1 MTDRAQRR
9 SETHQRIIEAAGRL
23 FRRHGIDGVG
33 VDAIM
38 REAGLTHGGFY
49 AHFVSKEALVAEVS
63 RAMLENSAARWT
75 SFSEVP
81 DKAEA
86 LRRIVEPYL
95 SADHL
100 RSATGCPL
108 ATLGT
113 EAARRGAARQAMD
126 TPLQAMLAALEKC
139 LPDPAQA
146 PAALAVMVGAVTLAR
161 LTDDPVLAERF
172 LEAAAGSLLAD
183 AAEA

>member
-1 MTDRAQRR
+1 MSNRAQRR
-9 SETHQRIIEAAGRL
+9 TETHQRIIDAAGRL
-23 FRRHGIDGVG
+23 FRLHGIDGVG

-49 AHFVSKEALVAEVS
+49 AHFASKDALVAEVS
-63 RAMLENSAARWT
+63 RALLEKSAARWGE
-75 SFSEVP
+75 FSAGP
-81 DKAEA
+81 DRAEA
-86 LRRIVEPYL
+86 LRRIVQPYL

-113 EAARRGAARQAMD
+113 EAARRSAVRHAMD
-126 TPLQAMLAALEKC
+126 APLQAMLAALEAC

-146 PAALAVMVGAVTLAR
+146 PAALAAMVGAVTLAR
-161 LTDDPVLAERF
+161 LADDPALAERF
-172 LEAAAGSLLAD
+172 LAGAARSVLAGEAPA
-183 AAEA
+183 